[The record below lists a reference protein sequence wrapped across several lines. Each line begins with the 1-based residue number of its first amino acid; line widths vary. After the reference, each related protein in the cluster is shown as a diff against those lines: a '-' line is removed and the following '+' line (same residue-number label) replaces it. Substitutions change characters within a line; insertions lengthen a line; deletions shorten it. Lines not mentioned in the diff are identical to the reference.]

1 MENSIH
7 QVHDVNRVVFS
18 RIEKD
23 MSEMKSFIDEQK
35 YHFDKLHQQVQLE
48 SQPIYPGNK
57 KCFGGIKMV
66 KYQERLHK
74 MGVNGQPEEIVINEC
89 VYYLDREGFL
99 LDQGG
104 YYLVNKMDQ
113 QIQLDQKQIAVLR
126 KNNVLY

>member
-35 YHFDKLHQQVQLE
+35 FHFDKLYQQVQLE

-66 KYQERLHK
+66 KYQERLLK
-74 MGVNGQPEEIVINEC
+74 MNGNVNGGEEIVINEC
-89 VYYLDREGFL
+89 RRLA
-99 LDQGG
+99 
-104 YYLVNKMDQ
+104 
-113 QIQLDQKQIAVLR
+113 I
-126 KNNVLY
+126 

>member
-1 MENSIH
+1 M
-7 QVHDVNRVVFS
+7 NRVVFS

-35 YHFDKLHQQVQLE
+35 FHFDKLHQQVQLE

-74 MGVNGQPEEIVINEC
+74 INGNGVAGEEVIINEC
-89 VYYLDREGFL
+89 RYWW
-99 LDQGG
+99 
-104 YYLVNKMDQ
+104 M
-113 QIQLDQKQIAVLR
+113 
-126 KNNVLY
+126 